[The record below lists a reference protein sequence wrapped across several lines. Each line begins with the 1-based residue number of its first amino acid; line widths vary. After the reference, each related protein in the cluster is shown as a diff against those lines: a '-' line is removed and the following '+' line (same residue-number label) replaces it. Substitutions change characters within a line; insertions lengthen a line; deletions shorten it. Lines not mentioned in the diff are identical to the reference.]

1 VATHGHTPST
11 SIRGDFMAIT
21 SSGFCAACGPKKP
34 NVFVSVVETNTA
46 TEDLINLGG
55 RNRLLAEAPPIHV

>member
-1 VATHGHTPST
+1 
-11 SIRGDFMAIT
+11 MAIT

-46 TEDLINLGG
+46 TEDPINFMWL
-55 RNRLLAEAPPIHV
+55 RSNRLDRVMSPIFVQPY

>member
-1 VATHGHTPST
+1 
-11 SIRGDFMAIT
+11 MAIT

-46 TEDLINLGG
+46 TEDPINLGG
-55 RNRLLAEAPPIHV
+55 RNRLLAEAPPVHVYKYG